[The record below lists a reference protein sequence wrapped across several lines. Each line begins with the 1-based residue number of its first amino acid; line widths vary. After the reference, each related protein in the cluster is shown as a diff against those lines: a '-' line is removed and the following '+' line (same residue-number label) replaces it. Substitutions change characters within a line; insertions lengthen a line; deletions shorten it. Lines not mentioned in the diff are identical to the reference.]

1 MTTLSERVPVG
12 AQAAALRVTFALPKR
27 VRRRLAG
34 KPVRLDG
41 QELALDAQL
50 LLRLIAVNGTRLGS
64 DTTPEIA
71 RTQLETSV
79 TLVAD
84 RTLPHVPSHD
94 LAIPAPHGPIAARLY
109 TPDDV
114 GHPSPLLVYYHGG
127 GFTVGSINSHDNT
140 ARFLAV
146 HAGVRVLSV
155 NYRLAPEDPFP
166 AGAEDA
172 ISAFEYA
179 HAHAGE
185 LGVDPERIAVGG
197 DSAGGNLSAVVAQ
210 QTTSRGGP
218 APAFQLLIYP
228 ATDCSVRRR
237 SCELFSSGFFLTT
250 EDMDW
255 FEGHLITDD
264 AHRTDPR
271 LSPLLA
277 EDLSG
282 LPPAYLVT
290 AGFDPL
296 RDEGED
302 YARAMLKAGVPVV
315 MRRQKDL
322 VHGFVNFLGAGRRFR
337 EASLEIAAAL
347 RTGLALA
354 GAHAVNGADA
364 ERSENR

>member
-12 AQAAALRVTFALPKR
+12 AQAAALRATFALPKR
-27 VRRRLAG
+27 VRRGLAG
-34 KPVRLDG
+34 KPIRLDG

-50 LLRLIAVNGTRLGS
+50 LLRLMAVNGTTLGT

-71 RTQLETSV
+71 RTQFETSV

-84 RTLPHVPSHD
+84 RTLPQLPFQD
-94 LAIPAPHGPIAARLY
+94 LAIPTPHGSIGARLY
-109 TPDDV
+109 TPDDIE
-114 GHPSPLLVYYHGG
+114 HPSPLLVYYHGG
-127 GFTVGSINSHDNT
+127 GFAIGSINSHDNT

-155 NYRLAPEDPFP
+155 DYRLAPEYPFP
-166 AGAEDA
+166 TGVEDA

-179 HAHAGE
+179 YAHAGE

-197 DSAGGNLSAVVAQ
+197 DSAGGNFSAAVAQ
-210 QTTSRGGP
+210 QTTLRGGP

-228 ATDCSVRRR
+228 ATDFTVRRR
-237 SCELFSSGFFLTT
+237 SYELFGSGFFLTA
-250 EDMDW
+250 DDVDW

-271 LSPLLA
+271 LSPLLG
-277 EDLSG
+277 EDLAG

-296 RDEGED
+296 RDEGEV
-302 YARAMLKAGVPVV
+302 YARAMMKAGVPVV
-315 MRRQKDL
+315 LQRQQDL

-337 EASLEIAAAL
+337 EATLEIAAAL

-354 GAHAVNGADA
+354 GAHK
-364 ERSENR
+364 RS